1 MLRLS
6 SLVTSGRM
14 RAEKSPRRASLALM
28 ERELA
33 MPTLKMFVA
42 VVKDFRR

>member
-14 RAEKSPRRASLALM
+14 RVGKSPPRVSLALM

-42 VVKDFRR
+42 VVKDLSR